1 MVSRTKKIIKAEDWE
16 KLAAEYNDQAA
27 ENNFVQRTSTQ
38 CQNRI
43 LNLKDTYRKMKD
55 QQGKPGESYRADKE
69 NNDFP
74 NFEIMDRILCDKQSC
89 NPQYIYDPG
98 RFKLKEK
105 SSKLSEQYARLS
117 DEEEYSDINVSVN
130 DSDVGIHD
138 KTVTPP
144 LLESSMAKEKVRNK
158 REHLGCQETAKEV
171 QTGKGRCSEFTDK
184 SVQIIEDSKKR
195 DEDMFTNFFDFVS
208 ASEK

>member
-1 MVSRTKKIIKAEDWE
+1 
-16 KLAAEYNDQAA
+16 
-27 ENNFVQRTSTQ
+27 
-38 CQNRI
+38 
-43 LNLKDTYRKMKD
+43 MKD

-105 SSKLSEQYARLS
+105 PSKLSEQYARLS

-158 REHLGCQETAKEV
+158 HEHLGCQETAKEA

-208 ASEK
+208 ASEKRNA

>member
-1 MVSRTKKIIKAEDWE
+1 
-16 KLAAEYNDQAA
+16 
-27 ENNFVQRTSTQ
+27 
-38 CQNRI
+38 
-43 LNLKDTYRKMKD
+43 MKD
-55 QQGKPGESYRADKE
+55 QQGKSGESYHADKE

-105 SSKLSEQYARLS
+105 SSKPSEQYVRLS

-138 KTVTPP
+138 KIVTPP

-158 REHLGCQETAKEV
+158 REHFGCQETAEEV

-184 SVQIIEDSKKR
+184 LVQLMEDSKKR
-195 DEDMFTNFFDFVS
+195 DEDTNFF
-208 ASEK
+208 

>member
-1 MVSRTKKIIKAEDWE
+1 M
-16 KLAAEYNDQAA
+16 AAEYNEQAA

-43 LNLKDTYRKMKD
+43 LNLTDKYKKTKD
-55 QQGKPGESYRADKE
+55 QEGKSGESYRADKE

-74 NFEIMDRILCDKQSC
+74 NFEIMYRILCDKQSC
-89 NPQYIYDPG
+89 NPQYIYNPG
-98 RFKLKEK
+98 RFRLKEK
-105 SSKLSEQYARLS
+105 SSELSEQYARLS
-117 DEEEYSDINVSVN
+117 D

-144 LLESSMAKEKVRNK
+144 LLKSSMAKEKVRNK
-158 REHLGCQETAKEV
+158 REHSGCQETAKEV

-184 SVQIIEDSKKR
+184 FVQIIEDSKKL

-208 ASEK
+208 ASDKRDVSKLMEGSGNILKDIRKLKV